1 MWLAAVEPEMPVNIY
16 KPDWMERAACAGD
29 NPNLFFPEPGD
40 SSAVIKAAKR
50 VCALCPV
57 RVECLEYALQYDG
70 MPGIWGGKTQ
80 RERRKL
86 FAERLRTTPKK

>member
-1 MWLAAVEPEMPVNIY
+1 VSVNIY
-16 KPDWMERAACAGD
+16 KPEWMERAACAGD
-29 NPNLFFPEPGD
+29 DINLWFPEPGD

-50 VCALCPV
+50 ICAGCPV
-57 RVECLEYALQYDG
+57 RIQCLDYALQYDG

-86 FAERLRTTPKK
+86 FAERLRATPKK